1 MATCKTYAQ
10 NYPDDHAARA
20 FPQGCRLGFAEKHR
34 SGEPRE
40 PRKEQEVGVQGTIG
54 ITGMLPQSCRAST
67 RLWGSLQPLGRARGD
82 GAAGRGNPLRADT
95 SGDKLGR
102 DKSR

>member
-40 PRKEQEVGVQGTIG
+40 PRKEQEVGGTAGLSLSIFADDFHC
-54 ITGMLPQSCRAST
+54 TKWFTAAPCALTQSIACDR
-67 RLWGSLQPLGRARGD
+67 
-82 GAAGRGNPLRADT
+82 
-95 SGDKLGR
+95 
-102 DKSR
+102 